1 MRPRSDGVSPVPLAS
16 TPPYALPAD
25 LAIASRGD
33 FLRRHLLLPLATLA
47 VASVLLMAGN
57 GDQWLAD
64 LLYRWEGG
72 QWALKDAWWTSHVIH
87 RGGKNLSTLAALL
100 VMLALLRACVD
111 ARWKPLR
118 LPLLYLLLAVGL
130 STGVVALLKSMTHM
144 DCPWDLQR
152 YGGLRPFVGLFQPR
166 PVLLGHAACFPAGHA
181 SAGYGWVA
189 LYFFALLLR
198 PQWRWPALAAALA
211 TGLLFGVSQ
220 QLRGAHFLS
229 HDVGS
234 LAVGWTVA
242 VLLYLLMFAP
252 ARAGTFK
259 DGNRA

>member
-1 MRPRSDGVSPVPLAS
+1 MPLAS
-16 TPPYALPAD
+16 PPPYALPAD
-25 LAIASRGD
+25 LSAPTGGD
-33 FLRRHLLLPLATLA
+33 FLRRHLLVPLLAA
-47 VASVLLMAGN
+47 VAASVVLMAGN

-64 LLYRWEGG
+64 LLFHWEGG
-72 QWALKDAWWTSHVIH
+72 QWAFKDAWWSSHLVH

-100 VMLALLRACVD
+100 VMLALLRACFD

-189 LYFFALLLR
+189 LYFFALRVR
-198 PQWRWPALAAALA
+198 PQWRWAALA
-211 TGLLFGVSQ
+211 VAVATGLVFGISQ

-229 HDVGS
+229 HDVGA
-234 LAVGWTVA
+234 LAVSWTVA
-242 VLLYLLMFAP
+242 VLLYLLMFPPAKTAP
-252 ARAGTFK
+252 FKEEARA
-259 DGNRA
+259 